1 MGTAWMRYGIEAALA
16 FAGIAWSGSAG
27 AAEWWVDGAAPAGG
41 DGSEASPMQT
51 LNQIKEVL
59 HTGDTVLL
67 RSGTYFETVDFWHVP
82 VGVEGPTTIRAAPG
96 ATPIID
102 GGASGDFVLQAG
114 ETDDM
119 VFQGLTLR
127 NGGTGVGILFYQANG
142 GQVIECTIENA
153 GARGIEFYFAGGG
166 WVYRSD
172 VAGGVAGKGSEGT
185 TIQESLVHDAAAE
198 GITLHDNS
206 SNLRYLNNVVYDN
219 YHVNIYIDSA
229 HEVVVDGNL
238 VFWTGQVT
246 SDFSGILLADE
257 AYADVTA
264 PVLRNIV
271 ITNNIVVNADLGIEF
286 WDGSFPGQSALR
298 DVLIANN
305 TIVNSATLGIA
316 WAEGPHENTVIR
328 NNIVAQQSSV
338 GVLLLNAKSTSGVT
352 LDHNLW
358 FMPDVPEP
366 FNWGGGE
373 VFTHE
378 AWVAAAGQGQGDVV
392 ADPAFAGATWDLDA
406 ASYRLIE
413 SSPAIDTGTPVDG
426 LTIDFDWGLRPAG
439 DGYDLGAYEYGAE
452 PNPDGGV
459 PQPPDGGTGTGGQGA
474 STSGAS
480 SYPHDTGGCGCRVA
494 RLAGPRIDWLALAGL
509 ALCARGRRR
518 PRRRL
523 WLLLRADPPI

>member
-1 MGTAWMRYGIEAALA
+1 
-16 FAGIAWSGSAG
+16 
-27 AAEWWVDGAAPAGG
+27 
-41 DGSEASPMQT
+41 
-51 LNQIKEVL
+51 
-59 HTGDTVLL
+59 
-67 RSGTYFETVDFWHVP
+67 
-82 VGVEGPTTIRAAPG
+82 
-96 ATPIID
+96 
-102 GGASGDFVLQAG
+102 
-114 ETDDM
+114 
-119 VFQGLTLR
+119 
-127 NGGTGVGILFYQANG
+127 
-142 GQVIECTIENA
+142 
-153 GARGIEFYFAGGG
+153 
-166 WVYRSD
+166 
-172 VAGGVAGKGSEGT
+172 
-185 TIQESLVHDAAAE
+185 
-198 GITLHDNS
+198 
-206 SNLRYLNNVVYDN
+206 
-219 YHVNIYIDSA
+219 
-229 HEVVVDGNL
+229 
-238 VFWTGQVT
+238 
-246 SDFSGILLADE
+246 
-257 AYADVTA
+257 
-264 PVLRNIV
+264 
-271 ITNNIVVNADLGIEF
+271 
-286 WDGSFPGQSALR
+286 
-298 DVLIANN
+298 
-305 TIVNSATLGIA
+305 
-316 WAEGPHENTVIR
+316 HENTVIR

-494 RLAGPRIDWLALAGL
+494 RLAGLRIDWLALAGL